1 MYFTASTVLAI
12 FSAAVAVAAPAANSD
27 YNPYHKKDQYNKDCD
42 DDWESKWKNDEWK
55 KSEKLFYFDAEY
67 YVKATPDQVI
77 ATTGAPA
84 PGQPG
89 AKGIFK
95 YGINIEEN
103 TICYVSSHSAN
114 SLYLAANWPEYHSFW
129 CHR

>member
-1 MYFTASTVLAI
+1 MHFTAPTILAI
-12 FSAAVAVAAPAANSD
+12 FSAAVAVAAPTAGAD
-27 YNPYHKKDQYNKDCD
+27 YNKDEYNKDCD

-77 ATTGAPA
+77 ATTGVPA

-114 SLYLAANWPEYHSFW
+114 LPCLEAHWPEHYPFW